1 MIRFNG
7 FNQRAALC
15 ALLLCFSLGA
25 AADDFQEA
33 NKLFKHGQAAQALV
47 KIDTLLVSHP
57 KDAQSRFLKGVILSD
72 QGKTAEAAH
81 IFTALTVDY
90 PELPEPY
97 NNLAV
102 IYAGQG
108 EYEKAKTAL
117 EAALQ
122 THPSYATAHENL
134 GDIYAQMAS
143 QAYGRALQLNPNKTE
158 TKPKLTLLNEIHYVA
173 NRQSTAKTQIA
184 SLPAATAAPKS
195 NTESPVSQ
203 AVKTTAEASITGT
216 VAPTPAITSTPIV
229 VKETV
234 KESPKAAKPSVTAP
248 NSQEEILK
256 TVHSWAQAW
265 SSRNANK
272 YLSMYAKDF
281 STPHNVARK
290 VWEQERRERIDK
302 PQPIVV
308 SIINPK
314 LKMLDGTHASVS
326 FVQSYHSGKLKSVTR
341 KTLKLTREN
350 DIWKIQSEQTGV

>member
-1 MIRFNG
+1 MIRFNS
-7 FNQRAALC
+7 FKQRAALG

-72 QGKTAEAAH
+72 QGKTAEATR

-117 EAALQ
+117 EAALK

-143 QAYGRALQLNPNKTE
+143 QAYGRALQLNPNKAE

-173 NRQSTAKTQIA
+173 NRQSIAKTQIA
-184 SLPAATAAPKS
+184 SLSAAPATPKS
-195 NTESPVSQ
+195 LTETPVTQ
-203 AVKTTAEASITGT
+203 AVKTPAEASITGT
-216 VAPTPAITSTPIV
+216 VLPTPAITSTPIA
-229 VKETV
+229 VKET
-234 KESPKAAKPSVTAP
+234 PKTAQSGATAP
-248 NSQEEILK
+248 DSQEEILK
-256 TVHSWAQAW
+256 TVHAWAHAW
-265 SSRNANK
+265 SSRNVSK

-308 SIINPK
+308 TIINPK
-314 LKMLDGTHASVS
+314 LKMADATHASVS
-326 FVQSYHSGKLKSVTR
+326 FVQSYRSGKLKSITR
-341 KTLKLTREN
+341 KTLKLSREN
-350 DIWKIQSEQTGV
+350 DIWKIQSELNGV